1 MTTTSILVLS
11 GIVSAFLLFAVGL
24 AWGDFYSQKRSD
36 DQAPGVDQKLS
47 IEPSIVSERKAA

>member
-24 AWGDFYSQKRSD
+24 AWGDFYSRKRPDAPSPAAEQKSW
-36 DQAPGVDQKLS
+36 VVT
-47 IEPSIVSERKAA
+47 SIVSERKAA

>member
-24 AWGDFYSQKRSD
+24 AWGDFYSREE
-36 DQAPGVDQKLS
+36 A
-47 IEPSIVSERKAA
+47 

>member
-24 AWGDFYSQKRSD
+24 AWGDFYSRKRPD
-36 DQAPGVDQKLS
+36 DQAPAAEQK
-47 IEPSIVSERKAA
+47 PSVAQAIVSERKAA

>member
-24 AWGDFYSQKRSD
+24 AWGDFYSQKRPD
-36 DQAPGVDQKLS
+36 DQAPATEHTPSVA
-47 IEPSIVSERKAA
+47 PSIGSERKAA

>member
-24 AWGDFYSQKRSD
+24 AWGDFYSRRRSD
-36 DQAPGVDQKLS
+36 DQAPAAEQKPS
-47 IEPSIVSERKAA
+47 VGPSIVSERKAA

>member
-24 AWGDFYSQKRSD
+24 AWGDFYSRKRPH
-36 DQAPGVDQKLS
+36 DQAPAAEQKPS
-47 IEPSIVSERKAA
+47 VAPSIVSERKAA